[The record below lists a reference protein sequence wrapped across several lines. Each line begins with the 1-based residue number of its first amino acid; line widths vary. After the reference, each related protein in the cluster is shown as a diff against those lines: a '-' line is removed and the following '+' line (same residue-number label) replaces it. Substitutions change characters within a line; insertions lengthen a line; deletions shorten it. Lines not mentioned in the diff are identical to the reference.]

1 MDLALS
7 INTVCQRAAQ
17 LQLQAV
23 KSPPQPHLVAE
34 ALHEL
39 YGVLDELRASQE
51 EVLWQNRQLL
61 STQRELE
68 IERQRYHD
76 LFNFAP
82 YGYLVTDAE
91 GLILEANFAIATL
104 LKFPQA
110 DLIGK
115 PLILFIEAA
124 SSSAFLALLA
134 GVATSGDTDPA
145 FVKDW
150 EGRVCPYLGPP
161 IDVAVTL
168 SVNCRANGTVASL
181 RWLLRDITQ
190 QKREIAKIHHQA
202 FYDPLTHLPN
212 RTFFDA
218 HLSQAIAQAERN
230 SEQLAIVFL
239 DLDGFKDIND
249 TLGHATGDR
258 LLAKTADRLTQDLR
272 EADVLV
278 RWGGDEFALVMHQ
291 VEGVATVT
299 QVCERLQAQLRPI
312 FEVNGH
318 SVTISSSMGAALF
331 PRHGRDPETLL
342 RHADQALY
350 AAKDSGRNTY
360 RLAQAG
366 KADTAS
372 EFRIPR

>member
-7 INTVCQRAAQ
+7 INAVCQRATE

-23 KSPPQPHLVAE
+23 KLPTQPHLVAE
-34 ALHEL
+34 ALQEL
-39 YGVLDELRASQE
+39 YGVLDELRAAQE
-51 EVLWQNRQLL
+51 EVLRQNQRLL
-61 STQRELE
+61 SAQRELQ

-91 GLILEANFAIATL
+91 GLILEANCAIAKL
-104 LKFPQA
+104 LNFPQA
-110 DLIGK
+110 ELIGK
-115 PLILFIEAA
+115 PLVLFTEAT
-124 SSSAFLALLA
+124 SSPAFSALLA
-134 GVATSGDTDPA
+134 GIASSGETDPA

-150 EGRVCPYLGPP
+150 EARICPHLGPP
-161 IDVAVTL
+161 LDVAVTL

-190 QKREIAKIHHQA
+190 QKQEIAKIHHQA
-202 FYDPLTHLPN
+202 FYDPLTQLPN

-218 HLSQAIAQAERN
+218 HLGQAIAQAERN

-258 LLAKTADRLTQDLR
+258 LLAKTADRLSQDLR

-278 RWGGDEFALVMHQ
+278 RWGGDEFALVMHK
-291 VEGVATVT
+291 VDGLATVT
-299 QVCERLQAQLRPI
+299 QVCDRLQAHLRPI

-318 SVTISSSMGAALF
+318 RVHISSSMGAALF
-331 PRHGRDPETLL
+331 PWHGRDPETLL

-350 AAKDSGRNTY
+350 EAKNSGRNTY
-360 RLAQAG
+360 RLARGAVV
-366 KADTAS
+366 
-372 EFRIPR
+372 